1 MVALAVLAPFIL
13 IAVIVMAAWLVLR
26 RRNPPIIL
34 ARVAASATG
43 VYAGLLGLEHGFFET
58 LQGGQRPGSL
68 MIYAIAAPPC
78 QPQAVW
84 HGCEPAMT
92 LIPSFVISGILTI
105 LVALVIVFWAGWRV
119 QRKHGSLILILLSI
133 FLLLVGG
140 GFFPPLF
147 GIIAGG
153 IGTHL
158 KPG

>member
-1 MVALAVLAPFIL
+1 VLFGIWKEGDHRDWEAIRAWAESLRPQL
-13 IAVIVMAAWLVLR
+13 I
-26 RRNPPIIL
+26 
-34 ARVAASATG
+34 G
-43 VYAGLLGLEHGFFET
+43 Y
-58 LQGGQRPGSL
+58 
-68 MIYAIAAPPC
+68 
-78 QPQAVW
+78 
-84 HGCEPAMT
+84 
-92 LIPSFVISGILTI
+92 ILTI